1 MPWHVCFSLFVRVGD
16 TGDLGWYVLSSTIA
30 ESNRRIQQMLNE
42 HALWM
47 EEQRAQQLAYQRVWH
62 LSECMRLQN
71 WLNSHSQLPASYP
84 PCYRQVHWNPSLMH
98 KLPMFYKTHVQRV
111 NHLEKILHVLLAKDN
126 STDYTAT

>member
-71 WLNSHSQLPASYP
+71 WLNSHS
-84 PCYRQVHWNPSLMH
+84 
-98 KLPMFYKTHVQRV
+98 
-111 NHLEKILHVLLAKDN
+111 
-126 STDYTAT
+126 

>member
-47 EEQRAQQLAYQRVWH
+47 EEQRAQQLAY
-62 LSECMRLQN
+62 
-71 WLNSHSQLPASYP
+71 
-84 PCYRQVHWNPSLMH
+84 
-98 KLPMFYKTHVQRV
+98 
-111 NHLEKILHVLLAKDN
+111 
-126 STDYTAT
+126 